1 MFSSF
6 CVSFPLVFYKVD
18 IYRNYMQKSEATS
31 RAGGM
36 RMAPGRG
43 RSHLCWW
50 PLIFKK
56 GIVAHENEPQAENGS
71 AENGL
76 SYRLYILGPL

>member
-18 IYRNYMQKSEATS
+18 IYRNYMQKSAATS

-36 RMAPGRG
+36 RM
-43 RSHLCWW
+43 
-50 PLIFKK
+50 PLEGDGAI
-56 GIVAHENEPQAENGS
+56 S
-71 AENGL
+71 AGD
-76 SYRLYILGPL
+76 R